1 MADYFDTRVTP
12 PRHVSTE
19 ATLKLWAKAGA
30 TRSVRPGILKTLGQ
44 IEHVF
49 TCKEGDK
56 VVATGRGQTPIGAT
70 RDACAQLGI

>member
-1 MADYFDTRVTP
+1 MADYFDTRVVP

-19 ATLKLWAKAGA
+19 ATLKLWAKGGV
-30 TRSVRPGILKTLGQ
+30 TRTVKPGILKAVGR
-44 IEHVF
+44 IEHIF
-49 TCKEGDK
+49 TCKENGV